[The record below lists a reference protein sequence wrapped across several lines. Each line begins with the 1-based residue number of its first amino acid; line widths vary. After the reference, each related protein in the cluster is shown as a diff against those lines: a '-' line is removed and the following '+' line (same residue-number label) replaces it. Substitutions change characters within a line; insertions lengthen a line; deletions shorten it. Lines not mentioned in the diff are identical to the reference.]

1 MKVRTW
7 VETEVEVEVSV
18 EEAMAE
24 LCAMPEATGRQELIF
39 VLNRCIGA
47 LRHVPDATLAGL
59 EAKTRQTVADALRQQ
74 ALRYDPGLALT
85 RGEPVNNPQAA

>member
-7 VETEVEVEVSV
+7 VEKEVEVEISL

-24 LCAMPEATGRQELIF
+24 LCSMPDANSKQELIF

-47 LRHVPDATLAGL
+47 LRHVPDATLVGL
-59 EAKTRQTVADALRQQ
+59 EAKTRQIVADALRQQ

-85 RGEPVNNPQAA
+85 RGEPVKATSAT